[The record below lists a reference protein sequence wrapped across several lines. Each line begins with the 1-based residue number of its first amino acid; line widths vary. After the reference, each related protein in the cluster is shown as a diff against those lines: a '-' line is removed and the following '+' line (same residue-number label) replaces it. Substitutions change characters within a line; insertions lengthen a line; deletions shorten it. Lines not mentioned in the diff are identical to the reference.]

1 MTLFGH
7 RRQGLARGRLEGSRC
22 SGGPPEGLTAGRRG
36 PSSRA
41 WRRCGCHQPGAP
53 LASSLRLRATYGL
66 RPPSCRTLCR
76 LGPRV
81 RSPRRRRCVCH
92 QPGAPLASSLRLRA
106 TYGLRPP
113 SCRTLCRLGPR
124 VRSPRRRRCG
134 CHLPGAPLA
143 SSLRL
148 RATYG
153 LRPPSCRTLCLAVE
167 ATPAV
172 RVPTGRHC
180 VARCRSERSEW
191 SLGPKRRW
199 GLHQLC
205 VWMLKPRPRSE
216 SQRDGI
222 A

>member
-41 WRRCGCHQPGAP
+41 WRRCG
-53 LASSLRLRATYGL
+53 
-66 RPPSCRTLCR
+66 
-76 LGPRV
+76 
-81 RSPRRRRCVCH
+81 CH

-205 VWMLKPRPRSE
+205 VWTLNPRPRSE
-216 SQRDGI
+216 LQRDGF
-222 A
+222 AQAAADSRGSRCSGGPPEGLTAGRRGPSSRARRRCP